1 MNDWNNLF
9 RYNLIKMGANNL
21 TQANQNC
28 LKLYI
33 SINIMSD
40 NSNKSDGVAKGS
52 PVKKKINITL
62 CLSHYFC

>member
-1 MNDWNNLF
+1 
-9 RYNLIKMGANNL
+9 MGANNL

-28 LKLYI
+28 LKLHI